1 MLPTIALRPSALT
14 PPSASG
20 ASSHSRQGD
29 RVAGWLGG
37 SQAGRQPI
45 PNHCERCKRCE
56 ARQTLWSPRLVS
68 LAAAHLLTSCLCRTL
83 LAGECHAP
91 LPLTANRPFL
101 TSDEAVAMFMCTL
114 QNNWPRL
121 GAQLALPG
129 QLHLT
134 ALHTYF
140 TLFSVFS
147 VFSRC
152 FQCCFSVGKLPKS
165 ISRICVVAL
174 GINGFSFRPPK
185 KIVINF
191 RRRHRPPMSTRGD
204 PLDPM
209 SILALSNWFCHLI
222 AYIQAH

>member
-1 MLPTIALRPSALT
+1 MLPTIALWPSALT
-14 PPSASG
+14 PPSTSG
-20 ASSHSRQGD
+20 ASSQLRQGG
-29 RVAGWLGG
+29 RVTGWQGG

-45 PNHCERCKRCE
+45 PNHCKRCKRCE
-56 ARQTLWSPRLVS
+56 ARQTLWSSRLVS

-91 LPLTANRPFL
+91 LPPTANRPFL

-140 TLFSVFS
+140 TLFLFSVSFRVVFS
-147 VFSRC
+147 LV
-152 FQCCFSVGKLPKS
+152 SVLVNCPKALPAY
-165 ISRICVVAL
+165 V
-174 GINGFSFRPPK
+174 
-185 KIVINF
+185 
-191 RRRHRPPMSTRGD
+191 
-204 PLDPM
+204 
-209 SILALSNWFCHLI
+209 LSHS
-222 AYIQAH
+222 A